1 MRRIFSPLTLLIIL
15 FLSLILPA
23 ETWAWNSSEE
33 VRRLNKEV
41 PSIEGFSGADS
52 VVWLKNNDFRML
64 NDGTMESTLHY
75 VVLTGEYIPDQ
86 LKELRIPIP
95 TNGSVD
101 ILEAAWYNPMTSMK
115 EGELSISEKILNGGA
130 LVKKINTPGEAAGR
144 VIVLIVRTKHEK
156 RYGVDETLE
165 MSGSMPIWEQNV
177 TVVLPEGRELYWYG
191 RDIKDPV
198 VTKSSGQQ
206 KYKWTVMNQEKWN
219 GEGFVVYKRPGLSF
233 SSRKG
238 VNQSLSAMD
247 ELVAKFPSIKFPQS
261 ISSGDKTKTG
271 LKLMEWI
278 SQPSKK
284 LSGYP
289 LNWVRSPE
297 NIPED
302 GPWTPWEQTLLLN
315 KWLSSLGWESNIW
328 WQTFMELDGEKP
340 ASTSL
345 WTAPVLELSP
355 KGKDGGKSSF
365 YHAGQTSAYGVTA
378 PSVAGA
384 FLYRLKDGNF
394 EKRIVSS
401 GSPSDHKLE
410 FLWKL
415 DLTEN
420 GLAEGTL
427 MLTVNGGWAQLM
439 SDGSIPSQSG
449 LSEFIKKRVNFAI
462 PGMVF
467 VPISVVPTKT
477 GYKLEFNVKCTPGIV
492 LGGNLL
498 LRLPGGIPSRVGE
511 MIGTESNYTLRFPF
525 IIDQKIRMNMPSGYK
540 MIQAPP
546 LKKLGEGTKAVLK
559 ESITHWP
566 KKAQLIADS
575 TWTVKTV
582 IIDNQL
588 AAILKEELAACMRW
602 PVLDL
607 PFRK

>member
-1 MRRIFSPLTLLIIL
+1 MRRIFSPVLLLLIL

-23 ETWAWNSSEE
+23 RTEAWKSSEE
-33 VRRLNKEV
+33 IRRLNKEV
-41 PSIEGFSGADS
+41 PSIEGFSGATS

-64 NDGTMESTLHY
+64 NDGTMENTLYY

-86 LKELRIPIP
+86 LKEMRIPIP

-115 EGELSISEKILNGGA
+115 EGNLALSEETLSGGA
-130 LVKKINTPGEAAGR
+130 VVKKINTPAEAAGR
-144 VIVLIVRTKHEK
+144 VVVLVVRTKHEK
-156 RYGVDETLE
+156 RYGVDETID
-165 MSGSMPIWEQNV
+165 MSGPTPIWEQNV
-177 TVVLPEGRELYWYG
+177 TVELPDGRELYWYG
-191 RDIKDPV
+191 KDIKDPV

-233 SSRKG
+233 SSKKG
-238 VNQSLSAMD
+238 INQSLLAMD
-247 ELVAKFPSIKFPQS
+247 ELVDKFPSIKFPQS

-284 LSGYP
+284 LLGYP
-289 LNWVRSPE
+289 LNWVRAPE

-302 GPWTPWEQTLLLN
+302 GPWTPWEQTLILN
-315 KWLSSLGWESNIW
+315 KWLRSLGWDSKVW
-328 WQTFMELDGEKP
+328 WQTSMELDEGRP
-340 ASTSL
+340 ASASL
-345 WTAPVLELSP
+345 WTAPVLELSSN
-355 KGKDGGKSSF
+355 GGKSEF
-365 YHAGQTSAYGVTA
+365 YQASQTSAYGVTA
-378 PSVAGA
+378 PSVTGA
-384 FLYRLKDGNF
+384 ILYRLKDGNS
-394 EKRIVSS
+394 EKKTVSS

-415 DLTEN
+415 DLTE
-420 GLAEGTL
+420 GGSAEGTL

-439 SDGSIPSQSG
+439 SDGYLPLQSG
-449 LSEFIKKRVNFAI
+449 LSDFLKKRVNFAI
-462 PGMVF
+462 PGMVLD
-467 VPISVVPTKT
+467 PISVEPTKT
-477 GYKLEFNVKCTPGIV
+477 GYKLEFKVKCVPGIV

-511 MIGTESNYTLRFPF
+511 MIGNESSYTLRFPF
-525 IIDQKIRMNMPSGYK
+525 IIDQKVRMNMPSGYK
-540 MIQAPP
+540 MIQSPP
-546 LKKLGEGTKAVLK
+546 LKKLGEGSKAVLK

-575 TWTVKTV
+575 TWTVKSV
-582 IIDNQL
+582 RIDGNL

>member
-1 MRRIFSPLTLLIIL
+1 MRRIFSSVALLLIL
-15 FLSLILPA
+15 FLSLALPA
-23 ETWAWNSSEE
+23 KTDAWNSSEE

-41 PSIEGFSGADS
+41 PSIEGFSGATS
-52 VVWLKNNDFRML
+52 LVWLKNNDFRML
-64 NDGTMESTLHY
+64 NDGTMESTLYY
-75 VVLTGEYIPDQ
+75 VVLAGEYIPDQ
-86 LKELRIPIP
+86 LKGMKIPIP

-115 EGELSISEKILNGGA
+115 EGNLAISEETMNGGA
-130 LVKKINTPGEAAGR
+130 QVKKVNTPAEAAGR

-156 RYGVDETLE
+156 RYGVDATMD
-165 MSGSMPIWEQNV
+165 MSGPMPIWEQNV
-177 TVVLPEGRELYWYG
+177 TVELPEGRELYWYG
-191 RDIKDPV
+191 IDIKDPV

-219 GEGFVVYKRPGLSF
+219 GEGFVVYKRPSLSF
-233 SSRKG
+233 SSKKG
-238 VNQSLSAMD
+238 INQSLLAMD
-247 ELVAKFPSIKFPQS
+247 ELVGKFPSIKLPRS
-261 ISSGDKTKTG
+261 ISTGDKTKTG

-278 SQPSKK
+278 SQPSKM
-284 LSGYP
+284 LLGYP
-289 LNWVRSPE
+289 SNWVRSPE
-297 NIPED
+297 NIPEE
-302 GPWTPWEQTLLLN
+302 GPWTPWEQTLILN
-315 KWLSSLGWESNIW
+315 KWLCSLGWESKIW
-328 WQTFMELDGEKP
+328 WQSSMELDKEKP

-355 KGKDGGKSSF
+355 NGGKSEF
-365 YHAGQTSAYGVTA
+365 YQASQTSAYGVTA
-378 PSVAGA
+378 PSVTGA
-384 FLYRLKDGNF
+384 LLYRLKDENS
-394 EKRIVSS
+394 EKKTVSS

-415 DLTEN
+415 DLTKT
-420 GLAEGTL
+420 GSAEGTL

-439 SDGSIPSQSG
+439 SDGYLPSKIG
-449 LSEFIKKRVNFAI
+449 LSDFIKKRVNFAI
-462 PGMVF
+462 PGMVLD
-467 VPISVVPTKT
+467 PISVEPTKT
-477 GYKLEFNVKCTPGIV
+477 GYKLEFKVKCAPGIV

-511 MIGTESNYTLRFPF
+511 MIGNENSYTLRFPF

-540 MIQAPP
+540 MVQSPP
-546 LKKLGEGTKAVLK
+546 LKKLGEGTKALLR
-559 ESITHWP
+559 ESIIHWP

-575 TWTVKTV
+575 TWTVKNV
-582 IIDNQL
+582 RIDDNL